1 MSTFWRTILA
11 EWEQKT
17 LPEIY
22 PREEE
27 ISVSGFGQL
36 KKVLV
41 ITGFRRTGKTYLALS
56 AVSKLL
62 QKHSRKDVFY
72 LNFEDERIP
81 GVTQTLTDLLPAFQS
96 FFGQKPKFLFLD
108 EVQNVPLWSKYIR
121 RILDKEN
128 MQIFLTGSSSKMSS
142 FELPTELRGRS
153 LEQKVFP
160 LNFREFLIFK
170 KETLDKKKLSFY
182 PEEKARFDFLF
193 NEYLTFGGLPEI
205 VRARAEDKTSILQEY
220 FRTVIRREIMERFGL
235 KNEEPLKTMAK
246 LLLNSTYFSLSK
258 IYRDLVSQEVKI
270 GKNTVNNYFSFLAS
284 SYLFAPIPHFSF
296 SLRHQMTRP
305 QKAFFADNGFI
316 TTLSTKFSQ
325 NTGRLLENLV
335 AWHLWTKD
343 KEIYYFQNERKTDEV
358 DFVILKNGQPE
369 ELIQVCFDLTDRET
383 QKREF
388 GALLRTGKKLHCGNL
403 KIITASQQEKI
414 SFPVPIKAVSLADF
428 FLLEEN
434 ILVGNFGK

>member
-1 MSTFWRTILA
+1 MTPFWKTILA
-11 EWEQKT
+11 EWTQNT

-36 KKVLV
+36 KKILV
-41 ITGFRRTGKTYLALS
+41 VTGFRRTGKTYLMLS
-56 AVSKLL
+56 AVAKLL
-62 QKHSRKDVFY
+62 QKYSRKDVFY

-81 GVTQTLTDLLPAFQS
+81 GTTQTLTDLLPAFQA

-108 EVQNVPLWSKYIR
+108 EAQNVPLWSKYVR

-128 MQIFLTGSSSKMSS
+128 IQIFLTGSSSKMSS

-153 LEQKVFP
+153 LEQKVSP

-170 KETLDKKKLSFY
+170 KEALDKEKLSFY

-193 NEYLTFGGLPEI
+193 NEYLTLGGLPEI
-205 VRARAEDKTSILQEY
+205 VRARTEDKINILQEY
-220 FRTVIRREIMERFGL
+220 FRTVL

-258 IYRDLVSQEVKI
+258 IHRDLISQGVKI
-270 GKNTVNNYFSFLAS
+270 GKNTVNNYFSYLS
-284 SYLFAPIPHFSF
+284 SAYLFAPIPHFSF

-305 QKAFFADNGFI
+305 QKAFFVDNGFI

-335 AWHLWTKD
+335 AWHLRLKG
-343 KEIYYFQNERKTDEV
+343 KEVYYFQNERKTDEV
-358 DFVILKNGQPE
+358 DFVVLENGRPE
-369 ELIQVCFDLTDRET
+369 ELIQVCFDLSDRET

-388 GALLRTGKKLHCGNL
+388 GALLRTGKKLPCGSL

-414 SFPVPIKAVSLADF
+414 SFPTPIKAISLADF
-428 FLLEEN
+428 FLLS
-434 ILVGNFGK
+434 